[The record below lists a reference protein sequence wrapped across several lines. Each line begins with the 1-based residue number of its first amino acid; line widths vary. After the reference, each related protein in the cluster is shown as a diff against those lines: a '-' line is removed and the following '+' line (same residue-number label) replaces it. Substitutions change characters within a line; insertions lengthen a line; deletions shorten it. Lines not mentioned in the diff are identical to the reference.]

1 MSAENTCL
9 TNADKVGPSRFVA
22 RRESVDHSSEL
33 RPAGLVQPDKLQQQ
47 RRESTGT
54 AEQDNE
60 RTNCNVANNKAK
72 NKTNKT
78 IKRKRAFNRLSFDFE
93 EQGPH
98 DEKPMIKRAM
108 HEKPLKNPHVDTSF
122 LPDREREASEHQMR
136 EKIKNV
142 WHAEQDKI
150 KAEEIEVVY
159 SYWDGRGH
167 RRHVTCQKGT
177 TIFSFLELCRKQ
189 VPELRSVTSERLMYI
204 KEDIIIPHH
213 YTFYDLLVTR
223 ARGKSGP
230 LFHFDVHED
239 VRLRNDASRE
249 KDESHAG
256 KVVKRDWYEKHRDIF
271 PANRWEVYDPTK
283 EYGSYGIKDV

>member
-9 TNADKVGPSRFVA
+9 ANADKVGPSRFVA
-22 RRESVDHSSEL
+22 RRESVDHSSGL

-54 AEQDNE
+54 TEQDNE
-60 RTNCNVANNKAK
+60 RTNCNVATNKAK

-78 IKRKRAFNRLSFDFE
+78 IKRKRAFNRLSFDSE
-93 EQGPH
+93 EQEPH

-136 EKIKNV
+136 ERIKNV

-204 KEDIIIPHH
+204 KVRWLSCSEDNAHPNSRRILSFHTITHFM
-213 YTFYDLLVTR
+213 TF
-223 ARGKSGP
+223 
-230 LFHFDVHED
+230 
-239 VRLRNDASRE
+239 
-249 KDESHAG
+249 
-256 KVVKRDWYEKHRDIF
+256 W
-271 PANRWEVYDPTK
+271 
-283 EYGSYGIKDV
+283 